1 MLLKDRYF
9 SSYSPFVQTCH
20 MHLNLSLKPWT
31 DWRKNRNGFETHR
44 SHPAFQECNV
54 SAKFFFF
61 PTQASTKRKEEVC
74 GDRVDK
80 ITK

>member
-54 SAKFFFF
+54 SAKFFF
-61 PTQASTKRKEEVC
+61 SLHRHLLKEKKRCVGIGLTK
-74 GDRVDK
+74 
-80 ITK
+80 